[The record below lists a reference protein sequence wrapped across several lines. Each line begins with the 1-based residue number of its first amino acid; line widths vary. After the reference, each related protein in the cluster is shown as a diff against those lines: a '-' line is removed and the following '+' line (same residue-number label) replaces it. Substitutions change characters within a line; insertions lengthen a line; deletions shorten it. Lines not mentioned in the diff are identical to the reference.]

1 MEYEGRICRAP
12 GERASYNL
20 PVTVGCSYNHCKF
33 CGLFK
38 DLTYREI
45 PLEKIEEELKRVKDL
60 GGDPKVVY
68 LGDGNAFHL
77 KAEQLVTILNMV
89 HSYFPGC
96 QEIRM
101 DSTVPDILAKTDEE
115 LKTLAELG
123 VKRLYIGVETALPDV
138 LKFMNK
144 CHTLPMAYEA
154 IERIHKAGI
163 DYAAHVMS
171 GVAGEGRGIE
181 NAEALAAFVN
191 ETKPVLVVNFDMF
204 PSHMEEDMAAGRFVP
219 AELKESLAECRR
231 FIELAAVEGVEYD
244 SSFGFPPDRV
254 WGTLP
259 KDREKMIAAIER
271 MKKTL

>member
-1 MEYEGRICRAP
+1 MEYEGRTCRAP
-12 GERASYNL
+12 GERASFNL
-20 PVTVGCSYNHCKF
+20 PVTVGCSYNRCKF

-38 DLTYREI
+38 DLEYREI
-45 PLEKIEEELKRVKDL
+45 PMEQIEAELKRVKGL
-60 GGDPKVVY
+60 GGDPAVVY
-68 LGDGNAFHL
+68 FGDGNAFHL

-96 QEIRM
+96 REIRM
-101 DSTVPDILAKTDEE
+101 DSTVPDIMAKTNEE
-115 LKTLAELG
+115 LKTLADLG
-123 VKRLYIGVETALPDV
+123 VRCLYIGIETALPDV
-138 LKFMNK
+138 LKLMNK

-171 GVAGEGRGIE
+171 GVAGKGRGLE

-191 ETKPVLVVNFDMF
+191 ETRPVLVVNFDMF
-204 PSHMEEDMAAGRFVP
+204 PDHMEEDISSGRFVP
-219 AELKESLAECRR
+219 ADLTESLDECRR
-231 FIELAAVEGVEYD
+231 FLELAEVDGMGYD
-244 SSFGFPPDRV
+244 ASFGFPPDRV

-271 MKKTL
+271 KKATV